1 MWALMSEVKKVCT
14 KKGNFNAPVL
24 YLVYKESYYDRRL
37 PQPLFCLYILA
48 KQRTIKIEHIDRVTV
63 CLEIKRWFELKKDEI
78 HFTQNWFKW
87 TFFKSLPNTH
97 AQLMPMLT

>member
-1 MWALMSEVKKVCT
+1 MSEVKKVCT

-63 CLEIKRWFELKKDEI
+63 CLEIKRWFELKKVKSI
-78 HFTQNWFKW
+78 LRKIGLSGHFLNPYQIRMR
-87 TFFKSLPNTH
+87 S
-97 AQLMPMLT
+97 

>member
-63 CLEIKRWFELKKDEI
+63 CLEIKRWFELKKVKSI
-78 HFTQNWFKW
+78 LRKIGLSGHFLNPYQIRMR
-87 TFFKSLPNTH
+87 S
-97 AQLMPMLT
+97 